1 MKGIVFTGFLDMVE
15 EKFGYDMVDEII
27 SEGDL
32 PSGGSYTSVG
42 ASSHAEM
49 VQLIMGLS
57 QKTKK
62 DVPSLLKAFGM
73 YLFDTLEKTYPQF
86 LEAADNAFDFLESI
100 ENYIHVEVRKLYP
113 DAELPTF
120 ETNLL
125 EDNTLEMIY
134 TSERAMSDF
143 AEGLMERAIGYYGE
157 EATIEKKNLSED
169 GKKVQFV
176 VIKRS

>member
-1 MKGIVFTGFLDMVE
+1 MKGIVFTEFLEMVE

-27 SEGDL
+27 AEGDL

-42 ASSHAEM
+42 TYSHAEM
-49 VQLIMGLS
+49 VQLIVGLS
-57 QKTKK
+57 QKTNK
-62 DVPSLLKAFGM
+62 DVPSLLKAFAL
-73 YLFDTLEKTYPQF
+73 YFFDTLEKTYPQF

-120 ETNLL
+120 QTNLL
-125 EDNTLEMIY
+125 ADNTLEMIY

-157 EATIEKKNLSED
+157 EASIVKKNLTED

-176 VIKRS
+176 VTKNG

>member
-1 MKGIVFTGFLDMVE
+1 MKGIVFTEFLEMVE
-15 EKFGYDMVDEII
+15 EKFGYEMVDHII

-42 ASSHAEM
+42 TYSHAEM
-49 VQLIMGLS
+49 VQLIVGLS
-57 QKTKK
+57 KKTKR
-62 DVPSLLKAFGM
+62 DVPSLLKAFAL
-73 YLFDTLEKTYPQF
+73 YFFDTLEKTYPQF
-86 LEAADNAFDFLESI
+86 LEATDNAFDFLESI

-120 ETNLL
+120 ETKLL
-125 EDNTLEMIY
+125 ADDTLEMIY

-157 EATIEKKNLSED
+157 SATIVRKKITED

-176 VIKRS
+176 VTKN